1 VQESIL
7 EALSEMCMV
16 VLCLAL
22 GIADRP
28 FEEGQSRIGIFDS
41 RAVAVAYCGTPRHEA
56 EIRRLDDALKA
67 AQESGDT
74 ARIEAADKAVW
85 DARKRL
91 HRQGFGTHPVDD
103 ILETIPEEIARIED
117 ELQLTALISRWDKQ
131 ALARHKDAQQVD
143 VTGKLIDAFHPNERQ
158 RRYAIEIQ
166 KKKPIPSFIL
176 ELMLLKEGH

>member
-1 VQESIL
+1 MEI
-7 EALSEMCMV
+7 LSEIYMV
-16 VLCLAL
+16 ALCFAL
-22 GIADRP
+22 GLADQP
-28 FEEGQSRIGIFDS
+28 VGGGQTRIGIYDS
-41 RAVAVAYCGTPRHEA
+41 RAVAAAYCGTPRHEA

-67 AQESGDT
+67 AQDSGDT
-74 ARIEAADKAVW
+74 ARIKAADKAVW

-103 ILETIPEEIARIED
+103 ILETIPEETARIKD
-117 ELQLTALISRWDKQ
+117 ELRLTALISRWDKQ

-166 KKKPIPSFIL
+166 EKKPIPSFIL
-176 ELMLLKEGH
+176 ELMLRKEDH